1 MESASLVGLFVDVVV
16 LGVPTVVVVVGF
28 GGEVTIFIGVTSLD
42 VSVVT
47 LGELLLVLVTEVGVV
62 TIIGLSVGGVTTT
75 VGLKSCRFSSVL
87 TPIGL
92 PLEVKFVGTLRMFVL
107 FRKESREL
115 MSASAPLRGLDT

>member
-1 MESASLVGLFVDVVV
+1 MESASLVGLFVEVVV

-28 GGEVTIFIGVTSLD
+28 VGVVTVVIGITSLD

-62 TIIGLSVGGVTTT
+62 TIGLSVGEVTTT

>member
-1 MESASLVGLFVDVVV
+1 MESTSLVGLFVEVVV

-62 TIIGLSVGGVTTT
+62 IIIGLSVGEVTTT
-75 VGLKSCRFSSVL
+75 VGLKS
-87 TPIGL
+87 
-92 PLEVKFVGTLRMFVL
+92 
-107 FRKESREL
+107 
-115 MSASAPLRGLDT
+115 

>member
-1 MESASLVGLFVDVVV
+1 MESASLVGLFVEVVV

-62 TIIGLSVGGVTTT
+62 TIGLSVGGVTTT
-75 VGLKSCRFSSVL
+75 VGLKS
-87 TPIGL
+87 
-92 PLEVKFVGTLRMFVL
+92 
-107 FRKESREL
+107 
-115 MSASAPLRGLDT
+115 